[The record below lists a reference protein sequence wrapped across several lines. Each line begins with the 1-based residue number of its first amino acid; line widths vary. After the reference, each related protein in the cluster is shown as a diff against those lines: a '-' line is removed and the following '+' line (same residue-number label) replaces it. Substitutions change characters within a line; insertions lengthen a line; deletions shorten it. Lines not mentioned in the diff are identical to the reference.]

1 MREMENVVTI
11 PPISKTSASG
21 SKSMIVVSEKY
32 KLNRHV
38 YTYVFLN
45 TKKTAKKGLQTE
57 SDVNQYYLINH
68 YI

>member
-1 MREMENVVTI
+1 
-11 PPISKTSASG
+11 
-21 SKSMIVVSEKY
+21 MIVVSEKY
-32 KLNRHV
+32 KLNRQVH
-38 YTYVFLN
+38 TYVFLN